1 MGENL
6 SILVV
11 DDYQPLVTS
20 LAEVLNREGFEVKT
34 ANSAAEALE
43 IVEDYPVDI
52 MLTDIMMP
60 HMNGVELYRE
70 TKKINPS
77 LTAVLMTAYSAEGL
91 IQEGVKEGITAVV
104 DKPVDIKFLLALFGT
119 ITRIKP
125 KVT

>member
-60 HMNGVELYRE
+60 DMNGVELYRE

-77 LTAVLMTAYSAEGL
+77 LTAVLMTAYSAEDL